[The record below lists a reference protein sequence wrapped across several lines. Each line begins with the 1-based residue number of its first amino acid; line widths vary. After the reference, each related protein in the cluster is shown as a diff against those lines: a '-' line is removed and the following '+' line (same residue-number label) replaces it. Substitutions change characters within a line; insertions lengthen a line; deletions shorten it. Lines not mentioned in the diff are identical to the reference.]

1 MAGGFF
7 TTEPVGLPFKSE
19 LKSMTKQK
27 RDNSLDE
34 RLKRSLS
41 GSAGLPMKEMWVQ
54 PLGREDPMQKEMVTH
69 SSILAWEIPQRSLAG
84 YSPWG
89 HKVSGMT
96 EHVHTTTTTL
106 PWRTTGTPHKGFPLP
121 QRSQA
126 ASPGMVAG
134 SLFTKP
140 KLSLAG
146 GSLLECPGLRAKVR
160 ALLHVL

>member
-84 YSPWG
+84 YRP
-89 HKVSGMT
+89 
-96 EHVHTTTTTL
+96 
-106 PWRTTGTPHKGFPLP
+106 
-121 QRSQA
+121 
-126 ASPGMVAG
+126 
-134 SLFTKP
+134 
-140 KLSLAG
+140 
-146 GSLLECPGLRAKVR
+146 
-160 ALLHVL
+160 